1 VFVLVYVFGNHIYD
15 IYKNALGLD
24 KIGMA
29 LTTDMAASANTQ

>member
-1 VFVLVYVFGNHIYD
+1 MPLFVLVYIFGNHIYD

-29 LTTDMAASANTQ
+29 LTTGIQ